1 MFGQWPYEQET
12 IKYYGNSLVK
22 DLKDQLLDWSENKN
36 TVNEFR
42 YVFES
47 NFVGADRLFVLVYSN
62 QDGGLKQFKGKKY
75 YL

>member
-1 MFGQWPYEQET
+1 MR
-12 IKYYGNSLVK
+12 I
-22 DLKDQLLDWSENKN
+22 KN

-62 QDGGLKQFKGKKY
+62 QDGGLKQFNAKKL